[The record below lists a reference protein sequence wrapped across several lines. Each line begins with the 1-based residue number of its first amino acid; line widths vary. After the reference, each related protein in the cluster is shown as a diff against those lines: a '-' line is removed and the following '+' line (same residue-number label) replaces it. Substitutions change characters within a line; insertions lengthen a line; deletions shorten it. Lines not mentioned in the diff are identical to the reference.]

1 MRLLRDIFSKLQWF
15 GIYFFILEVY
25 DVKNKMEAHSIAEYE
40 KLNKV
45 HSLRKLV
52 VYSTIVLFEL
62 IQILYEVERK
72 IDLINER
79 DDDII

>member
-45 HSLRKLV
+45 HYLRKLV

-72 IDLINER
+72 IDLINDR